1 MSHTQNDEIQVRSTQ
16 GRSQAMW
23 LLVPLWALVIGASEY
38 VSRRLDPTFEIAE
51 HFGWTLVGGA
61 MVVTGVLILANRPR
75 NRVGRLILAAG
86 TSFAIGDLVLVSSY
100 LVFQQGN
107 AEVSGLLEA
116 LAFSAETLGIPL
128 LVSSLVFF
136 PDETL
141 PSPRWRWIVPA
152 LWITG
157 ALAVLAPLTNGG
169 WGGEAAEAVRPNPL
183 REVLSP
189 LGDIL
194 ASGFGLG
201 IIIIGATAAT
211 SLIVRFRRTSGT
223 TRQQMKWL
231 AFAALLLIIW
241 IPMDALAD
249 RARWMRA
256 VSDFGPL
263 VFTGALIAIALA
275 VLRYRL
281 YEIDRI
287 ISRTVSYSL
296 VVALIAAVFF
306 SAVTLLSSLLP
317 TDSPL
322 AVAGSTL
329 AVAALFNPARER
341 IQSWVDR
348 RFNRSRYE
356 AQQVADRFTSEIQD
370 QTDVDSLASG
380 LCVVVEDT
388 LRPVGLGIWISDRA

>member
-1 MSHTQNDEIQVRSTQ
+1 
-16 GRSQAMW
+16 
-23 LLVPLWALVIGASEY
+23 
-38 VSRRLDPTFEIAE
+38 
-51 HFGWTLVGGA
+51 
-61 MVVTGVLILANRPR
+61 
-75 NRVGRLILAAG
+75 
-86 TSFAIGDLVLVSSY
+86 
-100 LVFQQGN
+100 
-107 AEVSGLLEA
+107 
-116 LAFSAETLGIPL
+116 
-128 LVSSLVFF
+128 
-136 PDETL
+136 
-141 PSPRWRWIVPA
+141 
-152 LWITG
+152 
-157 ALAVLAPLTNGG
+157 
-169 WGGEAAEAVRPNPL
+169 
-183 REVLSP
+183 
-189 LGDIL
+189 
-194 ASGFGLG
+194 
-201 IIIIGATAAT
+201 
-211 SLIVRFRRTSGT
+211 
-223 TRQQMKWL
+223 
-231 AFAALLLIIW
+231 
-241 IPMDALAD
+241 
-249 RARWMRA
+249 MRA